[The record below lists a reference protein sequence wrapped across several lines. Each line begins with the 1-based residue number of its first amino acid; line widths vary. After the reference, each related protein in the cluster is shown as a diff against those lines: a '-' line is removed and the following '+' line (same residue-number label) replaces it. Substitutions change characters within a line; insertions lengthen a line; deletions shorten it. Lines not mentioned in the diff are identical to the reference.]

1 MLCIVPHPGRAK
13 ESSGKAVVIPP
24 KSARLRES
32 GLLDECAP
40 QILRCAQDDSRGCH
54 PERSE
59 GSLADLQGITR
70 ERGTPID
77 HSGKKYDKN
86 CSTVYYAGRTSHHP
100 RRLAHSC
107 LRCGLCHPP
116 RLAHPSVR
124 CGFCSLR
131 PVNACAKC
139 SAWA

>member
-13 ESSGKAVVIPP
+13 ESSGKAVVIPL

-32 GLLDECAP
+32 GLLDQCAP
-40 QILRCAQDDSRGCH
+40 QILRCTQDDSRGCH

-59 GSLADLQGITR
+59 GSLADLRGITR

-77 HSGKKYDKN
+77 HSSKKYDKN
-86 CSTVYYAGRTSHHP
+86 CSTVYYASRTS
-100 RRLAHSC
+100 RRL
-107 LRCGLCHPP
+107 R

-124 CGFCSLR
+124 CGFCRLR

-139 SAWA
+139 SAWAIIQV